1 MTVRENRTR
10 NPRGEGERLRCE
22 IVEAA
27 AALIAEE
34 GQEAVSLRAIARRV
48 GITAPAIYA
57 HFADLDLVVEAVVDS
72 TFDDL
77 AEYLRRGARGRTEP
91 ADRLRALCRAYVAF
105 GREHPQEYAI
115 LFSRPVK
122 FEPTGAVKA
131 IENMQGGEA
140 FSILLDAVRDCVAVG
155 ASRSMQPIGDATA
168 VWVALHGFVGLRSAI
183 PDFPW
188 PPADALLDALV
199 DRLALLT

>member
-1 MTVRENRTR
+1 MTVRENRAR

-131 IENMQGGEA
+131 IENIQGGEA

>member
-1 MTVRENRTR
+1 MTVGENRTR
-10 NPRGEGERLRCE
+10 NPRGEGERLRGE
-22 IVEAA
+22 IIEAA
-27 AALIAEE
+27 AALIAEK

-57 HFADLDLVVEAVVDS
+57 HFADLDQVLEAVVDS
-72 TFDDL
+72 TFDKL

-105 GREHPQEYAI
+105 GQEHPQEYAV
-115 LFSRPVK
+115 LFNRPVK
-122 FEPTGAVKA
+122 LTPTGGVKA
-131 IENMQGGEA
+131 IDNMQGGDA
-140 FSILLDAVRDCVAVG
+140 FAILLDAVRECATAG
-155 ASRSMQPIGDATA
+155 ASRSAQPIEDATA